1 MSGRRVL
8 RDVDV
13 DVEEE
18 EEVEDE
24 RRESS
29 GRSGMPGTLRRK
41 LERRR
46 VRLLWREMLG
56 PP

>member
-13 DVEEE
+13 AEE